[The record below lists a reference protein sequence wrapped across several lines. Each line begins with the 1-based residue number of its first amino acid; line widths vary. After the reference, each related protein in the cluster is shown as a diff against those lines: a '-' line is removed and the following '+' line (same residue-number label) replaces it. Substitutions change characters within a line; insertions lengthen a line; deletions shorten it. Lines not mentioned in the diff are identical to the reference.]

1 MPTYDTSVRKAL
13 TSQDTLDDERE
24 HCSADPEQLAT
35 IGRAKGHQI
44 RVRRDENEYALYTV
58 SETRPET
65 PGTIIRMARVG
76 RERLTPDASEIPEEF
91 AAIVNSQVP
100 HPTYPDCEAKDHSEF
115 VERLTDDGTH
125 TGLVAIAPHGGAIE
139 EWTDHQAER
148 MASQLATKSV
158 SCWRCKG
165 WKDGGRALER
175 WHIKS
180 EDICP
185 ASFPLLDSI
194 IDRGFAYAVA
204 FHGLRTQGRILIGG
218 AASGPAGDALKQEI
232 QKAIQSAV
240 GSGIRVNIATAADNS
255 TAMTPTTLSIGWPMA
270 MAFKSNNPRQRGMII
285 GKKSLMRSRAYT
297 MAGSN
302 FNERQFNER
311 QIAPSQNFE

>member
-1 MPTYDTSVRKAL
+1 MPTYDTNVQKAFR
-13 TSQDTLDDERE
+13 SQATLDNERE

-35 IGRAKGHQI
+35 IGRAKGHQV
-44 RVRRDENEYALYTV
+44 RVRRAENEYALYTV

-65 PGTIIRMARVG
+65 PGTIIRMALVG
-76 RERLTPDASEIPEEF
+76 RGRLTPDASEVPEEF
-91 AAIVNSQVP
+91 AAIVDSQVP

-115 VERLTDDGTH
+115 VERLTDYGTH

-148 MASQLATKSV
+148 VASQLAAKGV

-165 WKDGGRALER
+165 WKDGGGALER

-204 FHGLRTQGRILIGG
+204 FHGFRTQGRILIGG

-240 GSGIRVNIATAADNS
+240 GSGIQVDIATAADRFNGDD
-255 TAMTPTTLSIGWPMA
+255 P
-270 MAFKSNNPRQRGMII
+270 NNIVNRLANGNGI
-285 GKKSLMRSRAYT
+285 
-297 MAGSN
+297 
-302 FNERQFNER
+302 
-311 QIAPSQNFE
+311 QIEQSAAARDDHWEKIADAVARVYDRRI